1 MRHLNKFVLVFFVL
15 IASFQQASA
24 EAPELVQ
31 EAMEAMQANS
41 KAEWAYTRT
50 TSDDDGITVENFDPR
65 AKQKWTTLSINGETV
80 ASDFKH
86 PQHGDEEGNE
96 EGEEE
101 SDGDEDFSVI
111 AQEDSWKL
119 VSETDTQATYHFIP
133 KPEDA
138 EEAKFLKH
146 LQGTVLLDKQKPHIK
161 KFSLRALRKFKPMI
175 MVKILNM
182 QVEVEFAD
190 VGNGNYKVVKE
201 SEDVTVRVAL
211 IKQREK
217 SEANYSDYV
226 RVDSVE

>member
-1 MRHLNKFVLVFFVL
+1 MRHLNKFVLVIFVL

-24 EAPELVQ
+24 ETPELVQ
-31 EAMEAMQANS
+31 EAMAAMQSNS

-50 TSDDDGITVENFDPR
+50 TSDDDGITVENFDPS
-65 AKQKWTTLSINGETV
+65 AEQKWTTLSINGIAV

-86 PQHGDEEGNE
+86 PQHGDGDDD
-96 EGEEE
+96 EE
-101 SDGDEDFSVI
+101 SDEDEGFSAI
-111 AQEDSWKL
+111 AQDDSWTL
-119 VSETDTQATYHFIP
+119 VSETDTQATYHFTP
-133 KPEDA
+133 KAEDA

-146 LQGTVLLDKQKPHIK
+146 LQGTMLLDKQKPHII
-161 KFSLRALRKFKPMI
+161 KFSMRALRKFKPMV

-190 VGNGNYKVVKE
+190 VGNGDYKVVKE

-217 SEANYSDYV
+217 SETNYSDYV